1 MKANM
6 NSLYFYSYELLESL
20 LFELFEQGLF
30 GMRKIVEKIA
40 GLVNGLPHKSI
51 LYEM

>member
-20 LFELFEQGLF
+20 SFELFEQGLIRDAKNRRVDCWN
-30 GMRKIVEKIA
+30 GKRIA
-40 GLVNGLPHKSI
+40 L
-51 LYEM
+51 

>member
-20 LFELFEQGLF
+20 SLEFFEQGLL
-30 GMRKIVEKIA
+30 RDAKNRRVDCW
-40 GLVNGLPHKSI
+40 NGKRIIS
-51 LYEM
+51 

>member
-20 LFELFEQGLF
+20 SFELFEQGLF
-30 GMRKIVEKIA
+30 HDAKNRREDCLIDKRR
-40 GLVNGLPHKSI
+40 LS
-51 LYEM
+51 

>member
-20 LFELFEQGLF
+20 SFELFEQGLIRDAKNRRVDCWN
-30 GMRKIVEKIA
+30 GKRIA
-40 GLVNGLPHKSI
+40 S
-51 LYEM
+51 

>member
-20 LFELFEQGLF
+20 SFELFEQGLF
-30 GMRKIVEKIA
+30 RDAKNRREDCLIDKRR
-40 GLVNGLPHKSI
+40 PS
-51 LYEM
+51 